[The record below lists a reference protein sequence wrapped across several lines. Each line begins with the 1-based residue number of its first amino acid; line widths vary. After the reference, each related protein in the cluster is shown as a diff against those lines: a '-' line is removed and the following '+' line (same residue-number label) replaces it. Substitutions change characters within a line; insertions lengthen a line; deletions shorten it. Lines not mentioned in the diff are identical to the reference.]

1 MKLAATPPPPTAYP
15 LPDLAPALNPLLR
28 APMPASAVRD
38 ADTVRQWHAQAI
50 PQTRIWPPSA
60 TGNAVTGAQAASQA
74 ITIVQQG
81 SGLLLETNSQ
91 KNAIQ
96 GTLNLV
102 AGSNIQLASDAFGG
116 VTVTGTAT
124 GDGLVHGDKIWAVDP
139 AYVILRDDFI
149 SSSTG
154 IIGQL
159 GWNAFG
165 GITSSAY
172 ESGTSA
178 ANIGEWSWVNN
189 GIAGNTGGIM
199 LFPAPSTGT
208 FQFGLPILDFPG
220 WKAIFIWR
228 FNFLSQSSGNPM
240 SFAQKSMYI
249 GLAFGMPQ
257 VDGAITRPNI
267 FIGARYD
274 TDTTA
279 PAISDSK
286 IKLEAVFNSLSGT
299 NARNNTQGI
308 VVDTGETPVM
318 DKYYR
323 LEISCTT
330 SGVVTMSLNGS
341 TPSIFNLSPM
351 VVTAAAGSTH
361 QASVGLA
368 RMTLNNANG
377 KQPWFAGSLVTIAGD
392 TATFNGIH
400 TTSPIEGTN
409 NGIIVFASGATVG
422 NAAAVGWTATGFP
435 ALFPIFNWGNDT
447 VAGPTSDT
455 RILVDYFGFV
465 WNKGL
470 AGATNPTATLPRYW

>member
-15 LPDLAPALNPLLR
+15 TPDLAPALNPLLR

-38 ADTVRQWHAQAI
+38 ADTVRQWHTQAI

-60 TGNAVTGAQAASQA
+60 TGNPVTGAQAASQA

-116 VTVTGTAT
+116 VTVAGTAT

-240 SFAQKSMYI
+240 SFAH
-249 GLAFGMPQ
+249 
-257 VDGAITRPNI
+257 
-267 FIGARYD
+267 
-274 TDTTA
+274 TA
-279 PAISDSK
+279 PAISDST
-286 IKLEAVFNSLSGT
+286 IKLEAVFSSLSGS

-308 VVDTGETPVM
+308 VVDTGLTPVM

-323 LEISCTT
+323 LEISCIT

-400 TTSPIEGTN
+400 TTNPIEGTN

-422 NAAAVGWTATGFP
+422 TAAAVGWTATGFP

>member
-1 MKLAATPPPPTAYP
+1 MANSDYLISPDQVQEEDLIPIEETKPTTPSGVLGTPPPSAPVFDITKQFFSGSLPPQFQLDSNFSRARVESGRIPKASLMPFGLQSNPSTNAAVQSTATK
-15 LPDLAPALNPLLR
+15 
-28 APMPASAVRD
+28 V
-38 ADTVRQWHAQAI
+38 VVQAI
-50 PQTRIWPPSA
+50 AAIPPAPPAA
-60 TGNAVTGAQAASQA
+60 TSVT
-74 ITIVQQG
+74 
-81 SGLLLETNSQ
+81 
-91 KNAIQ
+91 
-96 GTLNLV
+96 
-102 AGSNIQLASDAFGG
+102 
-116 VTVTGTAT
+116 
-124 GDGLVHGDKIWAVDP
+124 DGLVHGDKIWAVDP
-139 AYVILRDDFI
+139 AYVILRDDFV

-154 IIGQL
+154 VIGQL
-159 GWNAFG
+159 GWSAFG
-165 GITSSAY
+165 GITGSAY

-178 ANIGEWSWVNN
+178 ANIGEWSWSNDGV
-189 GIAGNTGGIM
+189 AGHTGGIM
-199 LFPAPSTGT
+199 LFPAASTGT

-228 FNFLSQSSGNPM
+228 FNFASQSSGTPM

-249 GLAFGMPQ
+249 GFAFGVPQ
-257 VDGAITRPNI
+257 VDGAVTRPNI

-286 IKLEAVFNSLSGT
+286 IKLEAVFSSLSGS

-323 LEISCTT
+323 LEITCIA

-341 TPSIFNLSPM
+341 APSTFNLSPM

-368 RMTLNNANG
+368 RMTLANTNG

-392 TATFNGIH
+392 TATFNGLH
-400 TTSPIEGTN
+400 TTNPLEGTN

-422 NAAAVGWTATGFP
+422 TAAAVGWTATGFP

-447 VAGPTSDT
+447 VAAPTSDT